1 MNLPSNNM
9 FLLKLSVPLSCIVSQ
24 FGVNH
29 LLQAKTS
36 GTTQELGQPTTNSSI
51 LGDDIQILPHVWWRI
66 HPYFFV
72 KPKYCLLK
80 TDFFVGQHLHHPF
93 IWACICVTYTWCLHC
108 SFYIMCTLYI
118 YIYATLLHIH
128 IYIYT
133 YTYKYV
139 YMYVLCNIHHFAR
152 WLQFSGERLASSS
165 SLSSFRAL
173 WASKSPRAAAK
184 RLLQKLRGFLSS
196 GSENE
201 VYIPLAMSIR
211 DMMINPENLGVPSF
225 SQKGLL

>member
-1 MNLPSNNM
+1 MISRFFPMFGGGYTHISLLSLNIVCWKLI
-9 FLLKLSVPLSCIVSQ
+9 FLLANIYIIPLSEHVSASHIHDVFIV
-24 FGVNH
+24 H
-29 LLQAKTS
+29 
-36 GTTQELGQPTTNSSI
+36 SI
-51 LGDDIQILPHVWWRI
+51 LYVH
-66 HPYFFV
+66 
-72 KPKYCLLK
+72 
-80 TDFFVGQHLHHPF
+80 
-93 IWACICVTYTWCLHC
+93 
-108 SFYIMCTLYI
+108 YI
-118 YIYATLLHIH
+118 YMLHYCIY

-173 WASKSPRAAAK
+173 WASKSPWAAAK